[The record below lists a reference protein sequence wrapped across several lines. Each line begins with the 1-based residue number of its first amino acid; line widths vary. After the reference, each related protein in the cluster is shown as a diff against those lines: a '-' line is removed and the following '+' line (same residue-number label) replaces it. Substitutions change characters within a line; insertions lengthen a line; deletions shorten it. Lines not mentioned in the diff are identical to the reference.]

1 MPEARVLESAYVV
14 PDDGR
19 MGEVATTIVAGV
31 VILVVTGVAI
41 YFYQRSLDRPGG
53 RDGLGQ
59 VGDMFGGL
67 IEVFNPGEARAKEAL
82 KEMENSGPVTPTPD
96 DEDDD
101 PIRLLTHPDGTPRAI
116 RIRRP
121 R

>member
-1 MPEARVLESAYVV
+1 MPEARLLESAYVV

-19 MGEVATTIVAGV
+19 MGEIATTLVAGV
-31 VILVVTGVAI
+31 VILVVTGAAI

-82 KEMENSGPVTPTPD
+82 REMEHSGPVTPTPD

>member
-1 MPEARVLESAYVV
+1 VPEARLLEPAYVV
-14 PDDGR
+14 PDDGG
-19 MGEVATTIVAGV
+19 MGDVATTIVAGV
-31 VILVVTGVAI
+31 VILAVTGVAI
-41 YFYQRSLDRPGG
+41 YRYQRSLDRPGG
-53 RDGLGQ
+53 REGLGQ

-67 IEVFNPGEARAKEAL
+67 TEVFNPGEARAKEAL
-82 KEMENSGPVTPTPD
+82 REMEHSGPVTPTPD